1 MNTKIILAATAA
13 ALTVTGAATT
23 VAIAQQA
30 GDNAGPLAGKEMT
43 IDRVLEGAERMFNL
57 IDADND
63 GVLSEAEIEAG
74 PQRPG
79 KNRLSMDD
87 LPLTAEEAQA
97 KLAETFAAMDADGN
111 GEVTMAERAAYRE
124 AQLAETGV
132 APKAITLDDFT
143 AKGMRPFN
151 MVDANDDGVV
161 TEEEVAA
168 MEAQK
173 GQKAEGRGFGK
184 GGKKGGKG
192 DGMGRGKGGR
202 GDKGGKGL
210 IKVFIGEDGLTAG
223 MTWDDVQAKVTEA
236 FNGLDAD
243 ASGGLSRDEIRP
255 VMEALRGQRGNR

>member
-1 MNTKIILAATAA
+1 VI
-13 ALTVTGAATT
+13 
-23 VAIAQQA
+23 
-30 GDNAGPLAGKEMT
+30 
-43 IDRVLEGAERMFNL
+43 EGAERMFNL

-87 LPLTAEEAQA
+87 LPLTADEAQA

-124 AQLAETGV
+124 AQLAEAGV
-132 APKAITLDDFT
+132 APKAMTLEDFT
-143 AKGMRPFN
+143 EKGMRPFN
-151 MVDANDDGVV
+151 LVDTNDDGVV
-161 TEEEVAA
+161 SEEEAAA
-168 MEAQK
+168 MEALK
-173 GQKAEGRGFGK
+173 GQMAEGRGGRSFGK

-202 GDKGGKGL
+202 GGKGGGL
-210 IKVFIGEDGLTAG
+210 VKAFLGEDGLTAG